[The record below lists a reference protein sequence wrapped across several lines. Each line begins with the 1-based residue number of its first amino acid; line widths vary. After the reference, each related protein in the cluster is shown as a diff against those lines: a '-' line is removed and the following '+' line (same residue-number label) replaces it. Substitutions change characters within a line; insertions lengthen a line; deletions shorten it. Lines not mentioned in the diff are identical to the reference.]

1 VATPPPRAQ
10 AGRASRERFLEGLFL
25 GSPVPILLLDV
36 RTRTITRANAAL
48 AELVGWS
55 ARELTGAPLTT
66 LDPAESVNVEEHLL
80 LALACRDHSPRRYL
94 WRSRRGDQ
102 VPVEIQAGRLHGRHG
117 TLIALYVRDA
127 REEHQAEQ
135 ERRRLQSLLILAQK
149 HEAVGRLAAGLA
161 HNFSDL
167 LSTVVLT
174 AEALQGDPASLEK
187 LDAGLGSILG
197 AGRRARRLVGELM
210 AFSGQQE
217 LRQRKVDLNEAVMG
231 VQDLLQKTLSEGVEL
246 IFHLGEGDLTV
257 NVDPLHLGQALVYL
271 VENACDAMPDGG
283 YVMVATQEVEL
294 DADFAASHP
303 SVSPGPHVMLTVTD
317 TGAGMDEEAQAHVFE
332 PFFSTRDRGNG
343 TGLGLATVYGIV
355 KQSGGTIWVTS
366 QPDMGTTFRI
376 YLPCIAVE
384 A

>member
-1 VATPPPRAQ
+1 VASPPPRTQ
-10 AGRASRERFLEGLFL
+10 AGRASQERFLEGLFL

-36 RTRTITRANAAL
+36 RTQKIARANKAL
-48 AELVGWS
+48 ADLVGWP
-55 ARELTGAPLTT
+55 AHELSGAPLET
-66 LDPAESVNVEEHLL
+66 LDSAGAVNVEEHLL
-80 LALACRDHSPRRYL
+80 LALACRDHSPRRYV

-117 TLIALYVRDA
+117 TLIALYARDA
-127 REEHQAEQ
+127 REEHQAEE
-135 ERRRLQSLLILAQK
+135 ERRRLQSRLILAQK

-174 AEALQGDPASLEK
+174 AETLQESPASPEK

-197 AGRRARRLVGELM
+197 AGRKAHRLVAELM

-217 LRQRKVDLNEAVMG
+217 LRQRKVSLNEVVLG
-231 VQDLLQKTLSEGVEL
+231 VQDLLRKTLTTGVEL
-246 IFHLGEGDLTV
+246 LFRLGEGELTV
-257 NVDPLHLGQALVYL
+257 NVDPSHLQQALVHL

-283 YVMVATQEVEL
+283 HVMVTTGEVEL
-294 DADFAASHP
+294 DADFATSHP
-303 SVSPGPHVMLTVTD
+303 SVKPGPHVMLTVTD
-317 TGAGMDEEAQAHVFE
+317 TGIGLDEEAQVHVFE
-332 PFFSTRDRGNG
+332 PFFSTRERENG

-376 YLPCIAVE
+376 YLPRIAAE
-384 A
+384 T